1 MIAHGTAMK
10 SAKYLLE
17 KDNLKA
23 GEERGR
29 WEQELAEAEVTTLL
43 LEQELLARGERHREL
58 KVASCT
64 P

>member
-1 MIAHGTAMK
+1 MK

-17 KDNLKA
+17 KDNVKA